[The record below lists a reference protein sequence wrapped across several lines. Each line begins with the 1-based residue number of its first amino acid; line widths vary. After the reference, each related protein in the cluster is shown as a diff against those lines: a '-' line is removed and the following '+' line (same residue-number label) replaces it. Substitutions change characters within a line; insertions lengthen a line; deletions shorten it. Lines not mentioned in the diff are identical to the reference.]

1 MNSRRLQHLAALL
14 CTAAALAMAPTAGAH
29 ERTDPRLDQEVERHV
44 GRWRAWFPSFT
55 QVNLVANKTGFG
67 ASIVEPRLQNAWGIA
82 IRPAGLGGHFW
93 VTANTVRES
102 IEYVGDVGGVPLFQD
117 DLKVVG
123 TVGTPTGVVF
133 NGGAQFVVTQAHAA
147 GPIVAPAKFLFAND
161 SGEISAWTER
171 ARAGGGFDRP
181 SGSVVVVDG
190 AAKGSAFFG
199 IGLSPQ
205 GDRLYAADF
214 GAAPALRVYD
224 GTFRELRSLRNPFQR
239 GPVLKPGDYAPF
251 NVQSLG
257 KPGAE
262 SVFVMYAKTQPDPND
277 PNAFYAAEEDA
288 GPGKGRL
295 AEFAPDG
302 RLIAVWRSRGKLNA
316 PWGVALAPDDFGLFG
331 GCLLVGNFGDGTIVA
346 FHPRWKVAI
355 DYLRDPRGQAIKI
368 DGLWGLQFGNGA
380 SLGEANHLYFAAG
393 PNGEADG
400 LFGKLVASEASLRH
414 HGGVSLCR

>member
-1 MNSRRLQHLAALL
+1 MKDKTLQHLAAQL
-14 CTAAALAMAPTAGAH
+14 CTAAVLSMACLANAH
-29 ERTDPRLDQEVERHV
+29 EPPDLRLEQEVERHF
-44 GRWRAWFPSFT
+44 GRWRVWFPSFK
-55 QVNLVANKTGFG
+55 QVNLVANKPELG
-67 ASIVEPRLQNAWGIA
+67 ARIVEPRLQNAWGIA

-102 IEYVGDVGGVPLFQD
+102 IEYVGDVAGVPLFQD

-123 TVGTPTGVVF
+123 TGGTPTGVVF
-133 NGGAQFVVTQAHAA
+133 NGGAQFVVTQPHAA

-171 ARAGGGFDRP
+171 ARADGGFDRP
-181 SGSVVVVDG
+181 GGSVVVVDG

-224 GTFRELRSLRNPFQR
+224 GTFRELASWRNPFQR
-239 GPVLKPGDYAPF
+239 GPVPRPGDYAPF
-251 NVQSLG
+251 NVQSVG
-257 KPGAE
+257 QPGAE

-277 PNAFYAAEEDA
+277 PDAFYAAEEDA

-355 DYLRDPRGQAIKI
+355 DYLRDERGRKITI

-414 HGGVSLCR
+414 YGGVSLCR